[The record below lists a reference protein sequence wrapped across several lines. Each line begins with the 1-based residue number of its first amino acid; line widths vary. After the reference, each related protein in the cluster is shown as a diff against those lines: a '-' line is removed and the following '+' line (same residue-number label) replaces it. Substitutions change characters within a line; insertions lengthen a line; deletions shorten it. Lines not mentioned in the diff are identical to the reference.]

1 MLPLFSKI
9 SSRCTLLPRPSLAS
23 GLWRR
28 QEPLDRTAGEQYRIT
43 KLFPSQKSGGAFGR
57 FINEDKAHF
66 ESGYN
71 FYRYL
76 RNSPTR
82 FIDPF
87 GLADVNPQDMA
98 SLQGLFPSFTPL
110 CNTEIVVPMPCDQA
124 REILE
129 QNNYYSSDNRPSIS
143 TPVPLS
149 GGLAIPGNPFLFWDP
164 IAHSGGESGRVNCRH
179 FAFSFPGVV
188 VNTVSQ

>member
-1 MLPLFSKI
+1 
-9 SSRCTLLPRPSLAS
+9 
-23 GLWRR
+23 
-28 QEPLDRTAGEQYRIT
+28 
-43 KLFPSQKSGGAFGR
+43 
-57 FINEDKAHF
+57 
-66 ESGYN
+66 
-71 FYRYL
+71 
-76 RNSPTR
+76 
-82 FIDPF
+82 
-87 GLADVNPQDMA
+87 
-98 SLQGLFPSFTPL
+98 
-110 CNTEIVVPMPCDQA
+110 MPCDQA

>member
-9 SSRCTLLPRPSLAS
+9 SSRCTLLPRLSLAS

-43 KLFPSQKSGGAFGR
+43 KLFPSQKSGGAFER

-110 CNTEIVVPMPCDQA
+110 SNTEVVVPDALRSGKENTRTEQLLLKRQLAKHFHSRAAVWRAGHP
-124 REILE
+124 RE
-129 QNNYYSSDNRPSIS
+129 
-143 TPVPLS
+143 PLS
-149 GGLAIPGNPFLFWDP
+149 LLG
-164 IAHSGGESGRVNCRH
+164 SNCPQRRRKR
-179 FAFSFPGVV
+179 
-188 VNTVSQ
+188 